1 MIRTGRK
8 KEWSVLL
15 FVACFVAL
23 MPPVIALFDIPLRVF
38 GVPLSYLFL
47 FGIWAFAIAMTALG
61 ARQGTEQAIGPPEAD
76 RGGAEASEP
85 GQGKP

>member
-15 FVACFVAL
+15 FVACFVAF
-23 MPPVIALFDIPLRVF
+23 MPPVIALFDTPLRVF
-38 GVPLSYLFL
+38 GIPLSYLFL
-47 FGIWAFAIAMTALG
+47 FGIWAFAIVMTALG
-61 ARQGTEQAIGPPEAD
+61 ARQGAEHAIGPPESE
-76 RGGAEASEP
+76 RGGAGASEQ